1 MIRYCKD
8 CKNCLVV
15 NAADHYGLCI
25 LFNEEIKDTEYHSCT
40 EFENRMCPN
49 CGIDL
54 LEGEIDDGVCA
65 TCGHSFGEEKK

>member
-1 MIRYCKD
+1 M
-8 CKNCLVV
+8 
-15 NAADHYGLCI
+15 

-40 EFENRMCPN
+40 EFENRICPN